1 MLHKLP
7 CPEIR
12 YQNVSFRLLVA
23 LLMRL
28 HLNLLRRQQ
37 KCCIFLNF
45 LCIFFWHCNQKCLSA
60 GNNSFFLK
68 AAGSNTSLF
77 RCCLSA
83 LFVDIIMAL
92 LPLLLLLL
100 LLSCCNVCCCCKLH
114 AFALDKQTR
123 RKGWQEKSTRSREI
137 CMFLLPVDFH
147 FRWQSRRRGVVYIYD
162 WGVARPCEG

>member
-1 MLHKLP
+1 MSRNPLPERILSFVGCSLNAIAFKFIASATKVLHIP
-7 CPEIR
+7 AFFMH
-12 YQNVSFRLLVA
+12 SFL
-23 LLMRL
+23 
-28 HLNLLRRQQ
+28 
-37 KCCIFLNF
+37 
-45 LCIFFWHCNQKCLSA
+45 FWHCNQKCLSA

-68 AAGSNTSLF
+68 AARSNTSLF

>member
-1 MLHKLP
+1 
-7 CPEIR
+7 
-12 YQNVSFRLLVA
+12 
-23 LLMRL
+23 
-28 HLNLLRRQQ
+28 
-37 KCCIFLNF
+37 
-45 LCIFFWHCNQKCLSA
+45 
-60 GNNSFFLK
+60 
-68 AAGSNTSLF
+68 
-77 RCCLSA
+77 
-83 LFVDIIMAL
+83 MAL